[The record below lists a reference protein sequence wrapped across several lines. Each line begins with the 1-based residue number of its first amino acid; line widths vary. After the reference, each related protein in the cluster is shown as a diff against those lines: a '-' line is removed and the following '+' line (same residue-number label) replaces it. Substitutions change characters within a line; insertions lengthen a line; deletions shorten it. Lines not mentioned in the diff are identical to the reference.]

1 MGWIVQVDFQ
11 NVSFGSVG
19 KLRFQV
25 KGLHLRRAKKS
36 KPARWQRFAHGVS
49 VQVVAVQ
56 ICYITGIIRGHVALW
71 KIRVIRLGVSI
82 ADQTYPSTH
91 TFLGKQ
97 IHVRGRKELERDPRH
112 FQTGVPAQSRTQ
124 KIMEGVEF
132 VIFDRSFTES
142 LKNVG

>member
-19 KLRFQV
+19 KLRFQI
-25 KGLHLRRAKKS
+25 KGLRLQRFKKS
-36 KPARWQRFAHGVS
+36 KLARWQRFAHGAF

-56 ICYITGIIRGHVALW
+56 ICYITGIFRGHVALW
-71 KIRVIRLGVSI
+71 KIWVIRLGVSI

-97 IHVRGRKELERDPRH
+97 IYVWGRKELKRDPRH
-112 FQTGVPAQSRTQ
+112 FQTGVQAQSRTR

-132 VIFDRSFTES
+132 VIFERSFTES
-142 LKNVG
+142 FKNIC